1 MVKIKK
7 DLTGKKFGRLTVKEK
22 DTKKSKGRNYWIC
35 ECDCGNIKSIRTDAL
50 TCGHT
55 KSCGCLNKETQF
67 KPIHGMKNTRL
78 YNVWGGMKNRCRNK
92 NSSDYVDYGGRGISY
107 CKEWE
112 DFIPFYNW
120 AIENGYEEGLSI
132 DRVDN
137 NGNYEPS
144 NCRWA
149 TTKQQANNRRTNVIT
164 EYKGQK
170 FTLKELS
177 EKLDISYYTVI
188 SMRDRGV
195 LNVL

>member
-7 DLTGKKFGRLTVKEK
+7 DLTGKK
-22 DTKKSKGRNYWIC
+22 Y
-35 ECDCGNIKSIRTDAL
+35 
-50 TCGHT
+50 
-55 KSCGCLNKETQF
+55 
-67 KPIHGMKNTRL
+67 GMKNTRL

>member
-1 MVKIKK
+1 MKIKK
-7 DLTGKKFGRLTVKEK
+7 DLTGKK
-22 DTKKSKGRNYWIC
+22 Y
-35 ECDCGNIKSIRTDAL
+35 
-50 TCGHT
+50 
-55 KSCGCLNKETQF
+55 
-67 KPIHGMKNTRL
+67 GMKNTRL